1 MRVRRA
7 TCLIADQLE
16 AKKTMNMLME
26 EQKEVIEDAEYVEA
40 QIRELIARPSYTVD
54 GVSKKW
60 TEHLAELR
68 RERESLFNLL
78 KSMPGGL
85 SEEFT
90 EVTFEGIIPT

>member
-1 MRVRRA
+1 MTETEIR
-7 TCLIADQLE
+7 
-16 AKKTMNMLME
+16 
-26 EQKEVIEDAEYVEA
+26 EQIDEVNA